1 MLHTTLQQKEQSWI
15 ALDLNS
21 LDQPFPDQVNY
32 LIDRVRDNS
41 HNFDQEGTTLLPNSA
56 HLFLKLHLLTE
67 SSTLVTLAL
76 VDLAGYP
83 EIPSRN
89 EGNTEINNS
98 INYLLYLFRD
108 MMHSG

>member
-1 MLHTTLQQKEQSWI
+1 
-15 ALDLNS
+15 
-21 LDQPFPDQVNY
+21 
-32 LIDRVRDNS
+32 
-41 HNFDQEGTTLLPNSA
+41 
-56 HLFLKLHLLTE
+56 LFLKLHLLTE

-83 EIPSRN
+83 EIPSRS